1 MIIYEAIAI
10 INAEITP
17 PLAPSIIL
25 REVRSIVSPPNVVS
39 IVDSSVN
46 SETEDAARLIAL
58 EAE

>member
-39 IVDSSVN
+39 IVDSSV
-46 SETEDAARLIAL
+46 SIETQATARLIAFD
-58 EAE
+58 AE